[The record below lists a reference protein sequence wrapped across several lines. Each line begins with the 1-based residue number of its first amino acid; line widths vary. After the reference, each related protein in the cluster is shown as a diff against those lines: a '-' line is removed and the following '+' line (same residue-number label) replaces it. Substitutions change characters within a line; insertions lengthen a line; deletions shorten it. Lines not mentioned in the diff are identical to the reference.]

1 MSIEY
6 EKRDRIAV
14 ITLNRPEAM
23 NALDLEMS
31 QRLAEVWREV
41 RDDPQVWVAII
52 TGAGDSAFCA
62 GADLKK
68 LGEYYRRLTP
78 LERRRRADQEPGLGG
93 ITRNLWVPK
102 PIIAAVNGH
111 CLAGGLELA
120 LACDLRVAA
129 EHATFGLTEVRWGI
143 IPGAGGTQR
152 LPRLIP
158 VGIALEMILT
168 AQPISAQR
176 AYEVGLVNRVVP
188 LAELMPTAL
197 KLAEA
202 ICANAPLAVRTAKE
216 AVWRGLDLPL
226 EEGLRLEA
234 LLGEPLR
241 QTEDVQEGLRAF
253 REKRKPEFKGE

>member
-1 MSIEY
+1 MNIDY
-6 EKRDRIAV
+6 EKRGHIAV

-31 QRLAEVWREV
+31 HRLAEVWREV
-41 RDDPQVWVAII
+41 RDDPQVWAAII
-52 TGAGDSAFCA
+52 TGAGDRAFCA

-68 LGEYYRRLTP
+68 LGEYYQSMTP
-78 LERRRRADQEPGLGG
+78 LQRRQRAEQEPGLGG
-93 ITRNLWVPK
+93 ITRNLWVSK

-158 VGIALEMILT
+158 VGVALEMILT
-168 AQPISAQR
+168 AQPISARR

-188 LAELMPTAL
+188 LAELMPAAL
-197 KLAEA
+197 ELAEA

-216 AVWRGLDLPL
+216 AVWRGLDLSL

>member
-1 MSIEY
+1 MSIDY
-6 EKRDRIAV
+6 EKQDRIAV
-14 ITLNRPEAM
+14 VTLNRPEAM

-31 QRLAEVWREV
+31 DRLAEIWREV
-41 RDDPQVWVAII
+41 RDDRDVWVAIL
-52 TGAGDSAFCA
+52 TGAGDRAFCA

-68 LGEYYRRLTP
+68 MGEYYQSMTP
-78 LERRRRADQEPGLGG
+78 LQRRQQAEQEPGLGG

-158 VGIALEMILT
+158 VGVALEMILT
-168 AQPISAQR
+168 AQPITAQR
-176 AYEVGLVNRVVP
+176 AYQVGLVNRVVP
-188 LAELMPTAL
+188 LAELMSTAL
-197 KLAEA
+197 ALAEA

-226 EEGLRLEA
+226 EKGLRLAA

-253 REKRKPEFKGE
+253 REKRKPKFKGR